1 MMDSVMRI
9 ERPSRPALPGGA
21 AAPGG
26 PAWFWTR
33 RAEAAEAWRSLPWP
47 QAKDA
52 RWRNS
57 PLDRF
62 RQGLETRSGPG
73 AEAAETRAG
82 ALPLLGPGTYH
93 LRFVDG
99 KPAGGM
105 APEAFP
111 RGLRV
116 GLGPE
121 GLPPRSP
128 LSLDATDLEDK
139 LQARLWAETSD
150 VVTISLAEDLVLAS
164 PILIEWIETGAVACR
179 SPLIFLN
186 LGPGAR
192 ARLDLLWSSPGAR
205 AAGGAYLSPAL
216 RMDLGAGAKL
226 GIFELV
232 DLDESSL
239 FLDYPRAHLGAGAE
253 LEWTRGFIGAGTATS
268 RLGVDLA
275 GRASRLG
282 LSAFYAVGTGQ
293 HLEAAV
299 VQHHQGEAT
308 WSRARFEGVVDG
320 DGRAVCRGLIKVDKT
335 AIGTD
340 AYLSSRALALSPEA
354 KTVSLPE
361 LAIDTNELTASHG
374 STVGTVGPEDLFYL
388 GTRGLSPAQAK
399 ALVAAGILGGLL
411 EKTPPELTAWVE
423 RRIDEA
429 LGHG

>member
-9 ERPSRPALPGGA
+9 ERPLGPGTSA
-21 AAPGG
+21 AAGG

-33 RAEAAEAWRSLPWP
+33 RAEGAAAWRDLAWP
-47 QAKDA
+47 TAKDA

-57 PLDRF
+57 PLESF
-62 RQGLETRSGPG
+62 RKGLEGRV
-73 AEAAETRAG
+73 AEAGGEASPARSR
-82 ALPLLGPGTYH
+82 ALPLLGPETIH
-93 LRFVDG
+93 LCFVDG
-99 KPAGGM
+99 RPAGGL
-105 APEAFP
+105 FP
-111 RGLRV
+111 GDYPPGLRV

-121 GLPPRSP
+121 ALPPRPP
-128 LSLDATDLEDK
+128 LSLDGTDLEDK
-139 LQARLWAETSD
+139 LQARLWAESSD
-150 VVTISLAEDLVLAS
+150 QVTISLAGDLVLDK
-164 PILIEWIETGAVACR
+164 PILVEWIETGSVACR
-179 SPLIFLN
+179 SPLVFLN

-205 AAGGAYLSPAL
+205 SAGGAYLSPAL
-216 RMDLGAGAKL
+216 RIDLGPGARL
-226 GIFELV
+226 GLFELV
-232 DLDESSL
+232 DLDEASL
-239 FLDYPRAHLGAGAE
+239 FLDYPRAYLGAGAE

-268 RLGVDLA
+268 RLRVDLA

-282 LSAFYAVGTGQ
+282 LSTFYAVGQGQ
-293 HLEAAV
+293 HLETAV

-308 WSRARFEGVVDG
+308 WSRSRFEGVVDG

-374 STVGTVGPEDLFYL
+374 STVGSVGPEDLFYL